1 MKKLSIIIPV
11 YGVEKYIEECI
22 SSICCQMELD
32 VEVIIINDGTQDRSI
47 EIAKNVVSSLSDEL
61 QNCFIFL
68 EQINQ
73 GQSVAR
79 NHGISK
85 STGEFIAF
93 VDPDDFVY
101 ANYFQTL
108 LKEISENPLVD
119 VFHINAKKVDEDSR
133 EVNDSIKI
141 AESNEFIQNDKSYLE
156 RLFKLDAWQ
165 PWLRIF
171 NSKFKDELI
180 FPSGILMEDKY
191 LFASLY
197 ANKIKNIKAIDREMI
212 GYRVHG
218 SSSLNDPKNSNLLIL
233 SARKGIEKY
242 SEYYGGELDYI
253 YLSYLNLY
261 VFLNSSQNFFVI
273 LKNFKKMKI
282 YYHLVLNR
290 DDLSLKKS
298 LMHKYPTIYTLLL
311 RTKKF
316 FYWK

>member
-119 VFHINAKKVDEDSR
+119 VFHINAFEVSVNSNKLKDINISNNNDIVNVDEKVLINIF
-133 EVNDSIKI
+133 E
-141 AESNEFIQNDKSYLE
+141 
-156 RLFKLDAWQ
+156 LDLWQ
-165 PWLRIF
+165 PWLRVF
-171 NSKFKDELI
+171 NSKLKEKLVFTPNI
-180 FPSGILMEDKY
+180 ILEDKF
-191 LFASLY
+191 LFARLY
-197 ANKIKNIKAIDREMI
+197 DQDIKKIKNINKNLL
-212 GYRVHG
+212 GYRIH
-218 SSSLNDPKNSNLLIL
+218 SQSSLGNIKNIKKIMS
-233 SARKGIEKY
+233 SAKNGIEAY
-242 SEYYGGELDYI
+242 SNFDSLPI
-253 YLSYLNLY
+253 KIVFMSYLNLFISLNANVEFSEMKKNSMSVY
-261 VFLNSSQNFFVI
+261 QYCKIALNEQDIPFWKRFKFKFPTCYAFLRCTIKKI
-273 LKNFKKMKI
+273 LK
-282 YYHLVLNR
+282 V
-290 DDLSLKKS
+290 
-298 LMHKYPTIYTLLL
+298 
-311 RTKKF
+311 
-316 FYWK
+316 